1 MIIGVVGFIGSGKGT
16 AADLL
21 IENYDF
27 NKLSFADA
35 VKDATAAIFGWPRPL
50 LEGDTDESRD
60 FREQPDAFWSDKF
73 GREVTPRAMLQM
85 MGTEA
90 GRDVFHKDLWIYALE
105 KKLGM
110 YKNVVIPDVRFPN
123 EIKFIHDQGG
133 FVVRVT
139 RGKDPEWMN
148 TAMIA
153 NLPYNDPRYDRSA
166 TTEMNNKYRV
176 HYSEW
181 AWVGEIMD
189 YELDNNGPMS
199 MLKANIDHMI
209 KVFTGPRN
217 PAILAA

>member
-27 NKLSFADA
+27 TKLSFADA

-50 LEGDTDESRD
+50 LEGDTDESRN
-60 FREQPDAFWSDKF
+60 FREQPDPFWSDKF
-73 GREVTPRAMLQM
+73 KRDVTPRAMLQI

-90 GRDVFHKDLWIYALE
+90 GRDIFHKDLWIYALE

-123 EIKFIHDQGG
+123 EIKFIHDNGG
-133 FVVRVT
+133 FVVRVK
-139 RGKDPEWMN
+139 RGDDPEWFD
-148 TAMIA
+148 TAHAA
-153 NLPYNDPRYDRSA
+153 NNPTFNHSPEACDLMVD
-166 TTEMNNKYRV
+166 KYKI

-181 AWVGEIMD
+181 AWVGQIMD